1 MKHVYR
7 RAMALVE
14 AGMVDLPSLV
24 SRRFALAELPLAF
37 EALDRGEPGL
47 VKAMIEV

>member
-1 MKHVYR
+1 MTLKFCRRMKHVYR

-24 SRRFALAELPLAF
+24 SHRFPLADLPR
-37 EALDRGEPGL
+37 ALRPSTG
-47 VKAMIEV
+47 ASRA